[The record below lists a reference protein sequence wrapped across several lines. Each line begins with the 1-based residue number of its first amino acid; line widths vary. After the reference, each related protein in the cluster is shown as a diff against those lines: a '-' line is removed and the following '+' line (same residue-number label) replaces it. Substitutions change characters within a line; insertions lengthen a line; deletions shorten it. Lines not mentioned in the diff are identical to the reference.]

1 MILNMKPVLKTPR
14 PRTRFEKEGILTIMK
29 RTLILTTSLG
39 LLSLACADDGGNDDR
54 ASADAASWTN
64 STYDDSDGDSDES
77 NSNSNSGDGDGDGDD
92 PDSGD
97 GDGDPDSGDGDGDGD
112 PGDGDGDS
120 GDGDGDS
127 GDGDG
132 DSGDGDG
139 DSGDGDGD
147 PNCGA
152 PGDHITC
159 DDWGGPVTAMQ
170 AIGLNCPGDPNNS
183 TQTTAASFTAPDA
196 ATWRIATQY
205 GTSGDW
211 VPSEGESLLVISSGR
226 IPAPNG
232 AGLINSQGNQQ
243 DTSNPDNAPLPAPM
257 SADYGSNNGNGG
269 NPFNN
274 CDGMNDCSDSLYDQW
289 ELGDQAANDLLWFDF
304 SVDVPPMTSGWVVD
318 LVYFSNEFPEYVGDV
333 FNDMFV
339 VWEVSESYVGNVCFI
354 DGQPCTVT
362 ALDAIADNFS
372 GPNEAQHPSLA
383 GTGTQGFGSTGGQA
397 TGWVSLEGPASP
409 DENMELTFAVFDMG
423 DTGWDTM
430 VVIDNWRWNCQG
442 CVPNE
447 VNGCGVQ
454 PQ

>member
-1 MILNMKPVLKTPR
+1 
-14 PRTRFEKEGILTIMK
+14 MK
-29 RTLILTTSLG
+29 RTLILMTSLG
-39 LLSLACADDGGNDDR
+39 LLSLACSDSGGNDDQG
-54 ASADAASWTN
+54 SGLVDGT
-64 STYDDSDGDSDES
+64 SDGT
-77 NSNSNSGDGDGDGDD
+77 SGDGDGDLDGGTGDSSD
-92 PDSGD
+92 GNSGD
-97 GDGDPDSGDGDGDGD
+97 GDGDPDAGDGDGDPDAGDGDGDPDAGDGDGDGD
-112 PGDGDGDS
+112 PDAGDGDGDPDA
-120 GDGDGDS
+120 GDGDGDGDPDG

-132 DSGDGDG
+132 DGDPDG
-139 DSGDGDGD
+139 GDGDGD

-159 DDWGGPVTAMQ
+159 DDWGGNVTALQ
-170 AIGLNCPGDPNNS
+170 AIGLNCPGDANNS

-226 IPAPNG
+226 IPAPSM
-232 AGLINSQGNQQ
+232 AGIITSQGNQQ
-243 DTSNPDNAPLPAPM
+243 DTNNPDGVQLPAPM

-269 NPFNN
+269 NPFND
-274 CDGMNDCSDSLYDQW
+274 CDGVNDCSDSLYDQW
-289 ELGDQAANDLLWFDF
+289 ELGGQDANDLLWFDF

-318 LVYFSNEFPEYVGDV
+318 LVYISNEFPEYVNSLY
-333 FNDMFV
+333 NDIFV
-339 VWEVSESYVGNVCFI
+339 VWEVSESFVGNICFI

-372 GPNEAQHPSLA
+372 GPNEAQHASLA
-383 GTGTQGFGSTGGQA
+383 GTGAQGIGSTGGQA

-423 DTGWDTM
+423 DTAYDTM
-430 VVIDNWRWNCQG
+430 VVIDNWRWNCSG

>member
-1 MILNMKPVLKTPR
+1 
-14 PRTRFEKEGILTIMK
+14 MK

-39 LLSLACADDGGNDDR
+39 LLCLACADDGSNGDQGTSLND
-54 ASADAASWTN
+54 
-64 STYDDSDGDSDES
+64 STSL
-77 NSNSNSGDGDGDGDD
+77 SGDGDGDAAEGN
-92 PDSGD
+92 SNSTTGD
-97 GDGDPDSGDGDGDGD
+97 GDGDD

-147 PNCGA
+147 SGDGDGDGDTGGDGDGDPNCGA

-159 DDWGGPVTAMQ
+159 DAWGDNVTALQ
-170 AIGLNCPGDPNNS
+170 ALGLNCPGDANNS

-226 IPAPNG
+226 IPAANM
-232 AGLINSQGNQQ
+232 AGLITSQGNQQ
-243 DTSNPDNAPLPAPM
+243 DTSNPDGVQLPVPM
-257 SADYGSNNGNGG
+257 SADVGSNNGNGG

-274 CDGMNDCSDSLYDQW
+274 CDFVNDCSDSLADQW
-289 ELGDQAANDLLWFDF
+289 NLGGQDANDLLWFDF

-318 LVYFSNEFPEYVGDV
+318 LVYFSNEFPEYVNSLY
-333 FNDMFV
+333 NDIFV
-339 VWEVSESYVGNVCFI
+339 VWEVSEVFVGNICFI

-372 GPNEAQHPSLA
+372 GGQEAQHASLA
-383 GTGTQGFGSTGGQA
+383 GTGTQGIGSTGGQT

-423 DTGWDTM
+423 DTAYDTM
-430 VVIDNWRWNCQG
+430 VVLDNWRWNCQG